1 MKTIDTFGII
11 RNAKLI
17 GENTTS
23 PDAAN
28 ALAMELARTVASILS
43 ANDAQFN
50 DIESVRRHGEL
61 PHGRLVETAI
71 CRIAV
76 ATRMVND
83 LRVFKSNLR
92 FQSAI
97 ESKPLADSLT
107 PTANA
112 LTDIVKQGESL
123 LKTVIDSLT

>member
-1 MKTIDTFGII
+1 MTTIDTFGII

-28 ALAMELARTVASILS
+28 ALAMELARTVASTLS

-50 DIESVRRHGEL
+50 DI
-61 PHGRLVETAI
+61 ETAI

-76 ATRMVND
+76 ATRMLNE

-97 ESKPLADSLT
+97 DSRPLADTLN
-107 PTANA
+107 PTTNA
-112 LTDIVKQGESL
+112 LIDIVKQGEAL